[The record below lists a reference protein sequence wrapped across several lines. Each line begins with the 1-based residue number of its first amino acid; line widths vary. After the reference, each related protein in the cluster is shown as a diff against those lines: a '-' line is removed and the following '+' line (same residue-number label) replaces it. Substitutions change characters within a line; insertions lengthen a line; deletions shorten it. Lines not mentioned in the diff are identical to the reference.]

1 MLTTP
6 LRSARLLAR
15 RGDRR
20 LWVLDTPAYTLWDL
34 HRAGHDPHQLAA
46 LIGEAYGLSVATARA
61 QVDQLL
67 VDWRQ
72 SGLLAATPAPPA
84 AYRLGDAAEPI
95 PPAPRPRQAP
105 PGYQVVRVAD
115 RRVGLAVAIPDCRSC
130 VEAWFQAPPTT
141 TGHEGLVDHA
151 LRLTGTPCDWRLWLD
166 DTLHAQGR
174 TRDTALLAL
183 ISALLL
189 LGARPHEHLL
199 LVHGAGLITPGG
211 RGLLLVAP
219 GGSGKTTLAAALD
232 AAGYGLLS
240 DDVVP
245 VTPDGDLLGLGL
257 PICLKAGSWPVLAA
271 RRPDLAAAPVIQRFG
286 EPVRLL
292 PPCTPGPSTPVAPA
306 LLLLTRYQPGQATQT
321 TPLDPTQ
328 ALQGLLAAE
337 AVLRDLTQAKLEA
350 LARWVTE
357 MPAYRLTYPD
367 LPSGLAAVQA
377 LVAQRIGGPCRRVV
391 AAETALVG
399 VALPQPRGL
408 PG

>member
-1 MLTTP
+1 MLTTH
-6 LRSARLLAR
+6 LGNRRLLAR
-15 RGDRR
+15 SGDRR
-20 LWVLDTPAYTLWDL
+20 LWLLDPPAAVLWDL
-34 HRAGHDPHQLAA
+34 HRSGFDADQIVGLLRKGFGLADG
-46 LIGEAYGLSVATARA
+46 IARA
-61 QVDQLL
+61 QIMRLL
-67 VDWRQ
+67 ADWRQ
-72 SGLLAATPAPPA
+72 SGLLTATPAPPT

-95 PPAPRPRQAP
+95 PPAPRPRPAP
-105 PGYQVVRVAD
+105 PGFRVVRVAD
-115 RRVGLAVAIPDCRSC
+115 RRVGLAVAIPECRSC
-130 VEAWFQAPPTT
+130 VEAWFSAPPTNAP
-141 TGHEGLVDHA
+141 GLEGSIDHA
-151 LRLTGTPCDWRLWLD
+151 LRLTGTARDWRLWLD
-166 DTLHAQGR
+166 DTPHAQGR

-183 ISALLL
+183 ISGLLH

-271 RRPDLAAAPVIQRFG
+271 DRPDLAAAPVIQRFG

-292 PPCTPGPSTPVAPA
+292 PPSTPGPSTPVAPA
-306 LLLLTRYQPGQATQT
+306 LLLLTRYLPGQATQT
-321 TPLDPTQ
+321 TTLDPTQ

-337 AVLRDLTQAKLEA
+337 SVLRDLSQAKLDA

-367 LPSGLAAVQA
+367 LPSGLAAVRA
-377 LVAQRIGGPCRRVV
+377 LVAQRIGGPCR
-391 AAETALVG
+391 
-399 VALPQPRGL
+399 
-408 PG
+408 